1 MKKRK
6 KLISI
11 VTPCY
16 NEEKNV
22 EDLYMQVKQIFER
35 LPDYLYEHIFI
46 DNASRDNTVRILK
59 RIAAKDSNV
68 KIIVN
73 SRNFGH
79 IRSPF
84 YGLLQA
90 HGDAIVLL
98 VADFQDPLEL
108 IEQFIVKWQL
118 GYKIVIGVKKQSKES
133 VPMFFIR
140 NVYYNLINSLAET
153 KLIKNYTGFGLYDRE
168 VLEILKAMRDPYP
181 YFRGII
187 CDIGFDKAIVEYV
200 QPRRVHGITK
210 NNFYTLYDMAMLGI
224 TNHSKIPLRLATMFG
239 FVTSFLS
246 GCVGAGYLIYKLL
259 FWNWFSV
266 GIAPLVIGLF
276 FFASVQLFFIGVI
289 GEYIGS
295 IYTQVQQRPLVIEK
309 ERINFDMPS
318 SMKL

>member
-1 MKKRK
+1 MKKKK

-11 VTPCY
+11 VTPSY

-22 EDLYMQVKQIFER
+22 EELYKRVKQIFER
-35 LPDYLYEHIFI
+35 LADYSYEHIFI
-46 DNASRDNTVRILK
+46 DNASTDSTVAILQE
-59 RIAAKDSNV
+59 IAKNDHNI

-84 YGLLQA
+84 YGVLQSR
-90 HGDAIVLL
+90 GDAVILL
-98 VADFQDPLEL
+98 VADFQDPPEL
-108 IEQFIVKWQL
+108 IERFISEWQR
-118 GYKIVIGVKKQSKES
+118 GYKIVIGVKTQSKES

-140 NVYYNLINSLAET
+140 KTYYNLINSLAET
-153 KLIKNYTGFGLYDRE
+153 QLIKNYTGFGLYDKKIVALLRE
-168 VLEILKAMRDPYP
+168 IRDPYP
-181 YFRGII
+181 YFRGLI

-200 QPRRVHGITK
+200 QPQRKRGMTK

-239 FVTSFLS
+239 FAASFLS
-246 GCVGAGYLIYKLL
+246 GCAGIGYLVYKLL
-259 FWNWFSV
+259 FWSWFSV

-276 FFASVQLFFIGVI
+276 FFASVQLIFIGII

-295 IYTQVQQRPLVIEK
+295 IHTQVQQRPLVIEK
-309 ERINFDMPS
+309 ERINFDTLPS
-318 SMKL
+318 IKP